1 MGVFKVAESNFI
13 LKIRFELGLNY
24 YEGKQSEASYWI
36 YDSFPVIAGLK
47 WRLGED
53 KGKKRDNKRKKIKD
67 KKTIN
72 EDKRTKNEDGMRKSN
87 TLCGSQHQVFNL
99 CAGW

>member
-47 WRLGED
+47 WR
-53 KGKKRDNKRKKIKD
+53 
-67 KKTIN
+67 
-72 EDKRTKNEDGMRKSN
+72 
-87 TLCGSQHQVFNL
+87 
-99 CAGW
+99 